1 MNGGPKICVPPEH
14 GNRAISGQR
23 VFVVKDLKVRSRVRV
38 TFNPTDRVL
47 IRDERRHREKPHED
61 GGRDGREGAT
71 SPKAGKGRKHPILE
85 PLEGLQPCATLISG
99 VWSPGL
105 GEDELLLF

>member
-47 IRDERRHREKPHED
+47 IRDKKGETQTQRRRHVKMKAE
-61 GGRDGREGAT
+61 
-71 SPKAGKGRKHPILE
+71 KAGMQPQTWGSLDPQKLE
-85 PLEGLQPCATLISG
+85 KT
-99 VWSPGL
+99 
-105 GEDELLLF
+105 

>member
-47 IRDERRHREKPHED
+47 IRDER
-61 GGRDGREGAT
+61 GRRQEA
-71 SPKAGKGRKHPILE
+71 S
-85 PLEGLQPCATLISG
+85 
-99 VWSPGL
+99 
-105 GEDELLLF
+105 